1 MEIDQS
7 ITRIIEPEKEKT
19 RVTNQGDTAL
29 MSVGKILIFSSVS
42 YSFISFFLQLF
53 VTLQMLPLQ
62 TVHQNNLNIV

>member
-7 ITRIIEPEKEKT
+7 FTRNIEPEKEKT

-42 YSFISFFLQLF
+42 HNSFISFFFTIICNLTN
-53 VTLQMLPLQ
+53 VT
-62 TVHQNNLNIV
+62 TANYTSK

>member
-53 VTLQMLPLQ
+53 VILQMLPLQ
-62 TVHQNNLNIV
+62 TVHQNNLNII

>member
-62 TVHQNNLNIV
+62 TVHQNNLNII